1 MPKMTMAFLF
11 GVVFLLFTSP
21 AYADDMKQILGW
33 DDMKQILGWKAE
45 AIIVYGDVLSVD
57 CESTD
62 DGPHARI
69 CKLLVRVTDDQLIAG
84 LSGPTGFEGLWQCVQ
99 TLLWDEP
106 RGAYVACN
114 STLEGKND
122 D

>member
-1 MPKMTMAFLF
+1 MSKMTMAFLF

-69 CKLLVRVTDDQLIAG
+69 CKLLVRVGNHRIPG
-84 LSGPTGFEGLWQCVQ
+84 LTHEEGWEGLWQCVQ

-114 STLEGKND
+114 STLEKKKND